1 MYVRL
6 LRDWHSYRK
15 GSVLELPDTEGLE
28 LIVAHKAMRAREGD
42 YMRNLGSPPM
52 DKMVRKADRDK

>member
-1 MYVRL
+1 MYIRL
-6 LRDWHSYRK
+6 IRDWHSYRK

-28 LIVAHKAMRAREGD
+28 LIVAHKAIKAREGD

>member
-1 MYVRL
+1 MYIRL

-15 GSVLELPDTEGLE
+15 GSVLELPDTEALD
-28 LIVAHKAMRAREGD
+28 LIVEHKAMRAREGD